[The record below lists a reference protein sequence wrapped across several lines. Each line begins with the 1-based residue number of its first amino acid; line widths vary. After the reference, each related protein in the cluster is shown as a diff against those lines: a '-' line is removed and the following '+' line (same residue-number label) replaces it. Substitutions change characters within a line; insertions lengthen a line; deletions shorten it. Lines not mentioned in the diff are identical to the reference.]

1 MLPIEITKVTTKTT
15 KFYINLP
22 ESQVRHILM
31 EYLKVNHGISGNFE
45 FGEMFGPITIDV
57 TNHDAD

>member
-31 EYLKVNHGISGNFE
+31 EYLKANHGISGNFE
-45 FGEMFGPITIDV
+45 FGEMFGPITIGV

>member
-1 MLPIEITKVTTKTT
+1 MLPIEITKVTTKIT

-45 FGEMFGPITIDV
+45 FGEIFGPITIGV